1 MLLLVLV
8 GTDGS
13 VVRNL
18 KITYMCVCVCVYA
31 FEV

>member
-18 KITYMCVCVCVYA
+18 KITYICVCVCVCVC
-31 FEV
+31 F